1 MQAGDVKAKAKKQ
14 QCCAAWMWSW
24 LVVFFAIIGASD
36 YARVSDVT
44 TAVPAA
50 LQSSCACISL
60 VSCLTADCAGS
71 TFLQEL
77 WH

>member
-36 YARVSDVT
+36 YARVCGSAAGIHAASLLT
-44 TAVPAA
+44 TAGM
-50 LQSSCACISL
+50 SL
-60 VSCLTADCAGS
+60 YH
-71 TFLQEL
+71 F
-77 WH
+77 